1 MLQDAATTLAI
12 LRELKALGVSISLD
26 DLGTGYSSL
35 SYLRKF
41 PFDKIKIDQGFVREL
56 PNKDESLA
64 IVRAIIRLADSLGMT
79 TLAEGVET
87 TKQYA
92 ILRHEGCV
100 EAQGYLFSRLAGTS
114 KRSRALSKS
123 RQESRAS

>member
-1 MLQDAATTLAI
+1 
-12 LRELKALGVSISLD
+12 
-26 DLGTGYSSL
+26 
-35 SYLRKF
+35 
-41 PFDKIKIDQGFVREL
+41 VREL

-87 TKQYA
+87 TRQFA

-100 EAQGYLFSRLAGTS
+100 EAQGDLFSRPVSGDQVMQLHESIRSLLTGRVSFTRAG
-114 KRSRALSKS
+114 RLGRASGRARFSKS
-123 RQESRAS
+123 LQVSRAS